1 MLLMHDAVVIALWI
15 VVGLCSVL
23 LKSML
28 MGGISL
34 LSVSL
39 EDSHETVLASRIA
52 AASQRKVPRVVR
64 ILTVD
69 SYTHVLKVDDAS
81 MTVADAA
88 NVRFFYPGLLMTNQ
102 VFCSAYQEKKPSS
115 PIVDPSHLV
124 FKKEE

>member
-28 MGGISL
+28 MGGTSL
-34 LSVSL
+34 LSISL

-52 AASQRKVPRVVR
+52 AAAQRKVPRVVR
-64 ILTVD
+64 ILTID

-88 NVRFFYPGLLMTNQ
+88 DVDFYPGLLMTNQ

-115 PIVDPSHLV
+115 PIIDPSHLV

>member
-1 MLLMHDAVVIALWI
+1 
-15 VVGLCSVL
+15 
-23 LKSML
+23 

-64 ILTVD
+64 ILTID

-81 MTVADAA
+81 MTVADSAD
-88 NVRFFYPGLLMTNQ
+88 VDFYPGLLMTNQ

-115 PIVDPSHLV
+115 PIIDPSHLV